1 VAVSDMAEAV
11 EAAGVPP
18 EAPPELAEDPGGVA
32 GDGAPAAAGGEANVS
47 EAELDRIEAEENG
60 VFRVSSAELEK
71 SVAGGRRPHHDLDI
85 ITESEAVGSGEE
97 GGDGA
102 ERDFG
107 HMGAEKA
114 GTDERGRTVSKRR
127 GSLADRLNP
136 NNLLHAAASPEA
148 GGARGKGN
156 KKPSRKMIAPA
167 EPTTVERQ
175 GMAKRSPLAAARF
188 GELDLLSTHAVDG
201 KLELR
206 DALHFSPLHFAACY
220 GHAEATSLILR
231 SGVDPDPVSVQG
243 WTPLHLASRNGHAG
257 CVKSLLQHKADV
269 TLVDEW
275 KATALHNGCA
285 SGNSDVVELLI
296 HARAPPNAQDV
307 DGWGP
312 LHFAAR
318 TNNVDACVLLLRNG
332 AEPNLADAD
341 GWTPA
346 HNSAR
351 NGRNRCV
358 QVLIEHQADICATTR
373 MAETPLHIA
382 CRKGK
387 SRVVSILVN
396 SAERQNILNKVLQM
410 RDKDRLTAEEIPSS
424 DFIRS
429 ILAGNPSRTGAD
441 TYTKAPTDG
450 SADRHSSGGSGMLG
464 PMMPAPGAEQK
475 KSGAC
480 TIL

>member
-1 VAVSDMAEAV
+1 VGPVAVSDMAEAV

-188 GELDLLSTHAVDG
+188 GELDLLSTHAVPPSPPALG
-201 KLELR
+201 GGSNSVLEAYRFASASGSLSTPTGQKLTQSQGGINFGDSVPELYLR
-206 DALHFSPLHFAACY
+206 HPLRREGGRLLPNLPH
-220 GHAEATSLILR
+220 ATS
-231 SGVDPDPVSVQG
+231 
-243 WTPLHLASRNGHAG
+243 
-257 CVKSLLQHKADV
+257 
-269 TLVDEW
+269 
-275 KATALHNGCA
+275 
-285 SGNSDVVELLI
+285 
-296 HARAPPNAQDV
+296 
-307 DGWGP
+307 
-312 LHFAAR
+312 
-318 TNNVDACVLLLRNG
+318 
-332 AEPNLADAD
+332 
-341 GWTPA
+341 
-346 HNSAR
+346 
-351 NGRNRCV
+351 
-358 QVLIEHQADICATTR
+358 
-373 MAETPLHIA
+373 
-382 CRKGK
+382 
-387 SRVVSILVN
+387 
-396 SAERQNILNKVLQM
+396 
-410 RDKDRLTAEEIPSS
+410 
-424 DFIRS
+424 
-429 ILAGNPSRTGAD
+429 
-441 TYTKAPTDG
+441 
-450 SADRHSSGGSGMLG
+450 
-464 PMMPAPGAEQK
+464 
-475 KSGAC
+475 
-480 TIL
+480 